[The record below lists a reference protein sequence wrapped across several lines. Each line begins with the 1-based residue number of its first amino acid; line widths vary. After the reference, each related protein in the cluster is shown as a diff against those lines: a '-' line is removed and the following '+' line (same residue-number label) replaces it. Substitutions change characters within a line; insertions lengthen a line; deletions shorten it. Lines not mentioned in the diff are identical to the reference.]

1 MGSSAVGPTERSL
14 FDFKAGH
21 GQGGGAVCSQTE
33 AAGGGATPPSR
44 KEEEPVSTVLYLSTD
59 LMDVN
64 TDICQAQGHPPEGRT
79 PWPGPAKGPG
89 APDLAPN
96 ENSSVLPSGASLGPR
111 VPLRTRADRR
121 ALTVAHMQFRSGGN
135 DPLSW
140 RRPDFVGWHPAAAR
154 RLLRGPAVDSSPG
167 PCGPAAGS
175 FAAFFVE

>member
-1 MGSSAVGPTERSL
+1 MGPTERSL

-21 GQGGGAVCSQTE
+21 GQGGDAVCSQTE
-33 AAGGGATPPSR
+33 AAGGGATSPSR
-44 KEEEPVSTVLYLSTD
+44 KEEEPVSTVLYLSAD

-64 TDICQAQGHPPEGRT
+64 RHLPGPRPPTTFTREGRT

-111 VPLRTRADRR
+111 VPSRRRADGR